1 MCPVWANRVAR
12 VVVAIGLMSAC
23 SNQPTATSGGQVAP
37 APADQRQL
45 LTYAQSQQFWSRLGA
60 ADRALIDDKVD
71 VIIEPEA
78 NSYKLTR
85 QELAAGRIV
94 ARFLKSGGGEVRRLG
109 LTEKDTVSFWTV
121 SQQNGVYIG
130 RFVSES
136 FDTSYAIDIDWHDS
150 TAKAATAMEP
160 NLAWTQSI
168 AQWRFDVLP
177 GGGTPFALLAD
188 KGTGWATCT
197 AWGCCRTH

>member
-1 MCPVWANRVAR
+1 
-12 VVVAIGLMSAC
+12 MSAC
-23 SNQPTATSGGQVAP
+23 SSQPTATSGGQVA
-37 APADQRQL
+37 ACAGRISSNCSR
-45 LTYAQSQQFWSRLGA
+45 YAQNQQFWSRLGA

-94 ARFLKSGGGEVRRLG
+94 ARFHKSGGGEVRRLG
-109 LTEKDTVSFWTV
+109 LTEKDTVSYWTV

-150 TAKAATAMEP
+150 TAKAITASEP

-177 GGGTPFALLAD
+177 GGGTPVRASWRTKAPVGPPALRGAAAGHTRFD
-188 KGTGWATCT
+188 V
-197 AWGCCRTH
+197 R